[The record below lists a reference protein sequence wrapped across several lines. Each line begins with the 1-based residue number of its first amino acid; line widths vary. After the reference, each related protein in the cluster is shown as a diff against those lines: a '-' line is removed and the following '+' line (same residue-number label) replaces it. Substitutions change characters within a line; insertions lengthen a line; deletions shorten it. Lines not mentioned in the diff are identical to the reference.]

1 MRKSLKC
8 LKLFFFFFFFFG
20 REETGEMDLKRIE
33 QIGRKYLS
41 SALVS
46 EKGIFQ
52 SATPQC
58 CGKNNSWLPWKLSG
72 KVGQNCCCCRH
83 YPGLPIEWAAP
94 K

>member
-1 MRKSLKC
+1 MSACFRLPSRSVFLYLFKNFRNSEEC
-8 LKLFFFFFFFFG
+8 LKLFFL
-20 REETGEMDLKRIE
+20 REETGEMDLKRID

-58 CGKNNSWLPWKLSG
+58 CGKIILGSPETIGQGRAELLLLS
-72 KVGQNCCCCRH
+72 
-83 YPGLPIEWAAP
+83 P
-94 K
+94 

>member
-1 MRKSLKC
+1 MPQT
-8 LKLFFFFFFFFG
+8 FFFFFW

>member
-1 MRKSLKC
+1 
-8 LKLFFFFFFFFG
+8 
-20 REETGEMDLKRIE
+20 MDLRRID
-33 QIGRKYLS
+33 QIGRKCLS

-58 CGKNNSWLPWKLSG
+58 CGKNNSWLSWKPSG
-72 KVGQNCCCCRH
+72 KVGQNCCCYRH
-83 YPGLPIEWAAP
+83 NPGLPIEWAAP

>member
-8 LKLFFFFFFFFG
+8 LKLFFIFEG
-20 REETGEMDLKRIE
+20 GDWGEMDLKRID

-58 CGKNNSWLPWKLSG
+58 CSKNNSWLPWKPSG
-72 KVGQNCCCCRH
+72 KVGQNCRCCRH
-83 YPGLPIEWAAP
+83 NPGLPIEWAAP
-94 K
+94 E

>member
-1 MRKSLKC
+1 MLQTFS
-8 LKLFFFFFFFFG
+8 FFIFL
-20 REETGEMDLKRIE
+20 REEIGETGLKRTD

-58 CGKNNSWLPWKLSG
+58 CGKNNSWLPWKPWG
-72 KVGQNCCCCRH
+72 KVGQSRCCCRH
-83 YPGLPIEWAAP
+83 YPGLPTEWSAP
-94 K
+94 R